1 MVKEA
6 YTAIITMN
14 NASISKLIPLSRIQL
29 VAYKSKMK
37 CIKIVYIFK
46 ENDDIALDTDFPVCV

>member
-1 MVKEA
+1 MVKEP
-6 YTAIITMN
+6 YTANVTIN
-14 NASISKLIPLSRIQL
+14 NASIRKVIPLSHIQL

-46 ENDDIALDTDFPVCV
+46 ENDDIALDTDFPVCA